1 MLPHEKSTS
10 QTGVSDDTPGVP
22 PSATVALL
30 LSETLE
36 KDVTELEPLGNKIDT
51 DALNRL
57 CGRHPD
63 TDFRIEFTHEGCRI
77 EVEKDD
83 VKISELD
90 QASD

>member
-1 MLPHEKSTS
+1 MLPHEKSSS

-30 LSETLE
+30 LSDTLE

-51 DALNRL
+51 DALNQL
-57 CGRHPD
+57 CERHQD
-63 TDFRIEFTHEGCRI
+63 TDFHLEFTHEGCRI
-77 EVEKDD
+77 AIEENAVNVSK
-83 VKISELD
+83 LD